1 MKHNLCLI
9 NSDLSVHPNAKLL
22 VTLEK
27 RSTLL
32 FKNSYF
38 EDICYTLVN
47 KKRERERERERERRA
62 EESRGEGRRK
72 EEKRRERTARQT
84 NKQTNKQTRENYHT
98 TRPNYSLC
106 AFLFRLP
113 PHQMLTK
120 EYYPSAACSAVPTST
135 YPMSYKPLYLQI
147 AFYLLGRFQSYS
159 W

>member
-106 AFLFRLP
+106 AFLFKFLPDIRCWQKNSTPLQLVLLYPHLHTPCSTSPFTSRLP
-113 PHQMLTK
+113 FI
-120 EYYPSAACSAVPTST
+120 C
-135 YPMSYKPLYLQI
+135 
-147 AFYLLGRFQSYS
+147 
-159 W
+159 